1 MNRPKKSLY
10 ERIADSYGNYTVE
23 RGLVPK
29 EEGPIQAYG
38 MLVVLCNGTTYLLI
52 LLLSFIL
59 HCVAHTVLFLLYLIV
74 HCDMVACNDVIGCCG
89 KWFSYLFVV
98 GCLCL
103 LWAVCDIFVSSK

>member
-23 RGLVPK
+23 RGLVSK

-59 HCVAHTVLFLLYLIV
+59 HCVARTVLFYCYFRLLEFSQ
-74 HCDMVACNDVIGCCG
+74 AVIMNQLRYAVPYCPLRYGC
-89 KWFSYLFVV
+89 WQ
-98 GCLCL
+98 
-103 LWAVCDIFVSSK
+103 

>member
-52 LLLSFIL
+52 LLVATRTGCVKSKKSLLNAGSFLFSFFDSKCDKKFFNFI
-59 HCVAHTVLFLLYLIV
+59 VAEHFENIKTIY
-74 HCDMVACNDVIGCCG
+74 
-89 KWFSYLFVV
+89 ST
-98 GCLCL
+98 
-103 LWAVCDIFVSSK
+103 